1 MQKDG
6 MKYYFVLGATI
17 ILHILYFL
25 GFYGIVIINPKY
37 IRLFSSLLQFGVAFI
52 LLWRFNPFW
61 SYNQRLT
68 IFDEYIIFSCAFF
81 IVITIFTTE
90 LYSFFFN
97 GTVIDGLVRK
107 VVSSN
112 TLK

>member
-1 MQKDG
+1 MQKDE

-25 GFYGIVIINPKY
+25 GFYGMVIINPKY

-52 LLWRFNPFW
+52 LLLRFNPF
-61 SYNQRLT
+61 SVYNKSLT
-68 IFDEYIIFSCAFF
+68 IFDEYIIFSCALF

-97 GTVIDGLVRK
+97 GTIVDGIVRR
-107 VVSSN
+107 VSSK